1 MQTLTPLPCSA
12 TTTHPLGLRVQSP
25 EPAVESGRGLRA
37 QGCAGSS
44 LLIFTTSPVP
54 KPELCHCR
62 GHLSQ
67 GRELHSCLSA
77 GGTFRWTEHLTSHIF
92 NIKRVHFSILQ
103 HNRNVTMASA
113 CVQAAGC
120 QSLRARRQPEIFF
133 PGLGSKFLS
142 QLKQRPSSTEQAP
155 EVREKRLPKKGRQNP
170 QGFAQL

>member
-1 MQTLTPLPCSA
+1 MQTLTPLLCSA

-25 EPAVESGRGLRA
+25 EPAVESGLGLRA

-92 NIKRVHFSILQ
+92 NTKRGSFQYPSAQQKCDYGLCLFPGC
-103 HNRNVTMASA
+103 RMSVTEG
-113 CVQAAGC
+113 QKAA
-120 QSLRARRQPEIFF
+120 RDFF
-133 PGLGSKFLS
+133 PWIR
-142 QLKQRPSSTEQAP
+142 KQVP
-155 EVREKRLPKKGRQNP
+155 LPAEAASFQQRAGTR
-170 QGFAQL
+170 GEGEEAA